1 MKKLLLILS
10 SILLFTSC
18 ENKSYSEKETKT
30 FLCPRTGVS
39 QELKEINIDG
49 CQYLYGDWGNATV
62 LTHKGNCNN
71 KCHYEKK

>member
-18 ENKSYSEKETKT
+18 ENDYKETKK
-30 FLCPRTGVS
+30 FSFPRNGIS

-62 LTHKGNCNN
+62 LTHKGNCNSKN
-71 KCHYEKK
+71 HSKKN

>member
-18 ENKSYSEKETKT
+18 ENKKETKT
-30 FLCPRTGVS
+30 FSFIRKGGVPTDL
-39 QELKEINIDG
+39 EEINIDG
-49 CQYLYGDWGNATV
+49 CQYLYGSWGNSTV

-71 KCHYEKK
+71 KYHYKNN

>member
-10 SILLFTSC
+10 SIFLFTSC
-18 ENKSYSEKETKT
+18 EDKSNFTKKLKT
-30 FLCPRTGVS
+30 YPCPRYGKVTINL
-39 QELKEINIDG
+39 EEINIDS

-71 KCHYEKK
+71 KLHYR